1 MAKSYASNWPEEVF
15 VIKKTKHTIPWKY
28 VKTHFNGEKFSGTF
42 TKNNWK
48 KQIKQSLELKM

>member
-1 MAKSYASNWPEEVF
+1 MYASNWPEEVF

-28 VKTHFNGEKFSGTF
+28 VKTHFNGEEFSGTF

-48 KQIKQSLELKM
+48 KQIKQSLELKN